1 MAPRASWKGY
11 LKLSLV
17 SCAVNLYPASSSSSR
32 VSFNT
37 INRKTGNRVKRQFVD
52 AETGEVVEN
61 EDQAKGYPVAKDSY
75 LIVDDEELDKIQLES
90 THTIDIE
97 KFVPR
102 SEIDPRY
109 LEAPYY
115 IAPSERVAEEAFAII
130 RDAMRDEKVVGL
142 GRVVMARRER
152 IMMLEPL
159 GKGLVG
165 TVLRYGS
172 EVRNE
177 DSYFDE
183 IPDMKLPEEMTDLAH
198 VIIERKAG
206 HFRPEEFTDR
216 YEDAVVELVRAKQ
229 AGMPAKPPEQPSR
242 PSNVV
247 SIMDALRKSIAA
259 EGGQASGARKASA
272 KAAEET
278 AARAEAEGSVEDE
291 RGRQAARRRLRKR
304 RESQVTRL
312 RGRVRFAGLGVAR
325 RRSARRAP
333 RV

>member
-1 MAPRASWKGY
+1 MAPRATWKGY

-61 EDQAKGYPVAKDSY
+61 EDQAKGYPVAKDSF
-75 LIVDDEELDKIQLES
+75 LLVDDEELDKIQIES

-115 IAPSERVAEEAFAII
+115 ISPSERVAEEAFAII

-152 IMMLEPL
+152 IMMLEPMD
-159 GKGLVG
+159 KGLVG

-172 EVRNE
+172 EVRNADTYFE
-177 DSYFDE
+177 D
-183 IPDMKLPEEMTDLAH
+183 IPDMKLPEEMKDLAH

-206 HFRPEEFTDR
+206 HFRPEDFNDR
-216 YEDAVVELVRAKQ
+216 YEDAVVEMIRAKQ
-229 AGMPAKPPEQPSR
+229 AGMPAKAPEQPSR

-259 EGGQASGARKASA
+259 EGGATPTARKPSAKAPEEAPAASKPKAPSKTKGEAAKAAPAPAAQKARKA
-272 KAAEET
+272 K
-278 AARAEAEGSVEDE
+278 
-291 RGRQAARRRLRKR
+291 
-304 RESQVTRL
+304 
-312 RGRVRFAGLGVAR
+312 
-325 RRSARRAP
+325 
-333 RV
+333 

>member
-1 MAPRASWKGY
+1 MGPRATWKGY

-37 INRKTGNRVKRQFVD
+37 INRKTGNKVKRQFID

-75 LIVDDEELDKIQLES
+75 LLIDDEELDKIQIES
-90 THTIDIE
+90 SHTIDIE
-97 KFVPR
+97 KFAPR

-152 IMMLEPL
+152 IMMLEPM

-165 TVLRYGS
+165 TALRYGT

-177 DSYFDE
+177 DTYFED
-183 IPDMKLPEEMTDLAH
+183 IPDMKLPEEMKDLAH

-206 HFRPEEFTDR
+206 HFRPEDFNDR
-216 YEDAVVELVRAKQ
+216 YEDAVVELIRAKQ
-229 AGMPAKPPEQPSR
+229 AGMPAKAPEQPSR

-259 EGGQASGARKASA
+259 EGGATPAARKAGA
-272 KAAEET
+272 KAAEEAP
-278 AARAEAEGSVEDE
+278 AARKPKAPSKSKGEAAK
-291 RGRQAARRRLRKR
+291 AAPAPAAQKARK
-304 RESQVTRL
+304 
-312 RGRVRFAGLGVAR
+312 AK
-325 RRSARRAP
+325 
-333 RV
+333 

>member
-1 MAPRASWKGY
+1 MAPRATWKGY

-37 INRKTGNRVKRQFVD
+37 INRKTGNKVKRQFVD

-75 LIVDDEELDKIQLES
+75 LLVDDEELDKIQIES

-115 IAPSERVAEEAFAII
+115 ISPSERVAEEAFAII

-152 IMMLEPL
+152 IMMLEPMD
-159 GKGLVG
+159 KGLVG

-172 EVRNE
+172 EVRNADTYFE
-177 DSYFDE
+177 D
-183 IPDMKLPEEMTDLAH
+183 IPDMKLPEEMKDLAH

-206 HFRPEEFTDR
+206 HFRPEDFNDR
-216 YEDAVVELVRAKQ
+216 YEDAVVEMIRAKQ
-229 AGMPAKPPEQPSR
+229 AGMPAKAPEQPSR

-259 EGGQASGARKASA
+259 EGGATAAARKPGA
-272 KAAEET
+272 KAAEEAP
-278 AARAEAEGSVEDE
+278 AAAKPKAPSMSKGEAAK
-291 RGRQAARRRLRKR
+291 AAPAPAAQKARK
-304 RESQVTRL
+304 
-312 RGRVRFAGLGVAR
+312 AK
-325 RRSARRAP
+325 
-333 RV
+333 

>member
-1 MAPRASWKGY
+1 MAPRATWKGY

-75 LIVDDEELDKIQLES
+75 LLVDDEELDKIQIES

-152 IMMLEPL
+152 IMMLEPMD
-159 GKGLVG
+159 KGLVG

-172 EVRNE
+172 EVRNADTYFE
-177 DSYFDE
+177 D
-183 IPDMKLPEEMTDLAH
+183 IPDMKLPEEMKDLAH

-206 HFRPEEFTDR
+206 HFRPEDFNDR
-216 YEDAVVELVRAKQ
+216 YEDAVVELIRAKQ
-229 AGMPAKPPEQPSR
+229 AGMPAKAPEQPSR

-259 EGGQASGARKASA
+259 EGGAAPAARKASA
-272 KAAEET
+272 KAAEEAP
-278 AARAEAEGSVEDE
+278 AAPKPKAPSKSKGEAAK
-291 RGRQAARRRLRKR
+291 AAPAPAAQKARK
-304 RESQVTRL
+304 
-312 RGRVRFAGLGVAR
+312 AK
-325 RRSARRAP
+325 
-333 RV
+333 